1 MRKRIQWTYFL
12 FTCGVFLKKNKICAT
27 SQITDKHRRILIL
40 DVTIDGSEYIL
51 VNFHNA
57 NAER

>member
-1 MRKRIQWTYFL
+1 MRKRIQWTCFL
-12 FTCGVFLKKNKICAT
+12 FTCGVFFGKNKICTT

-51 VNFHNA
+51 VNFYNA
-57 NAER
+57 NAES